1 MADAVRA
8 PEPEPVVREVRQGP
22 VRAARRQVRERA
34 VEDVDAHAHV
44 ERAHGVEPIARDEEG
59 VSRPQDEAQRRRAA
73 RVRRMLQTFSASD
86 RNASSSQHSVPLSYR
101 GFGSRCLLDEGG

>member
-22 VRAARRQVRERA
+22 VRAARRQVRERT

-44 ERAHGVEPIARDEEG
+44 ERAHGVKPVLTSTSESFVKLHAIE
-59 VSRPQDEAQRRRAA
+59 
-73 RVRRMLQTFSASD
+73 QTQGA
-86 RNASSSQHSVPLSYR
+86 L
-101 GFGSRCLLDEGG
+101 E